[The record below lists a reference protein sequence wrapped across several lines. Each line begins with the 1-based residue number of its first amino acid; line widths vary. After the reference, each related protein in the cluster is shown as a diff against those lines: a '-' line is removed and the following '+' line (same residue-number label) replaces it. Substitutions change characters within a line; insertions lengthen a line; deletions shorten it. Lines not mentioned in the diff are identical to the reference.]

1 LRIGS
6 NAARDQGALKGQ
18 HSPSHAET
26 NFSPS
31 EQGKHQ
37 LHNLL

>member
-6 NAARDQGALKGQ
+6 NATLDQGTLGGQ
-18 HSPSHAET
+18 HSPSLAET

-31 EQGKHQ
+31 EQGKHR
-37 LHNLL
+37 LHNLV